1 MKIFKIQILT
11 SQGLET
17 ARLECDRVN
26 RSLTFIRTNGLT
38 RTYISYDFFGCFGA
52 LRSEFSDITFLCK
65 GSKLNVHPSRM
76 SSQMSHGLVAYE
88 LRMGTPSSEEDIVRI
103 FDYDDTN
110 LTNNIGDQ
118 KTFYLDWVKSLQLKT

>member
-1 MKIFKIQILT
+1 
-11 SQGLET
+11 
-17 ARLECDRVN
+17 
-26 RSLTFIRTNGLT
+26 
-38 RTYISYDFFGCFGA
+38 
-52 LRSEFSDITFLCK
+52 
-65 GSKLNVHPSRM
+65 
-76 SSQMSHGLVAYE
+76 MSHGLVAYE